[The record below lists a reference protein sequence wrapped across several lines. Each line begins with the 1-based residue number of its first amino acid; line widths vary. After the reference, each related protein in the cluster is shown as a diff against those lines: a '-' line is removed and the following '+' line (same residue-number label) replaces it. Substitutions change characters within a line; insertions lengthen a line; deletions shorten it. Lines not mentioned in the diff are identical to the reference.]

1 MLRPIVD
8 SVAEPASSRRIPA
21 LWGSANTLEEARE
34 YLRSRM
40 TTLWKVMFW
49 AFASLIGSQLLLYE
63 VVRPDI
69 KPGHQNVIYV
79 VATIGLVIMALIW
92 RGVLVRNT
100 KLTVEQLYGIDTFYS
115 TASGVVLGIAAVC
128 AKEFPPSHYVCLIYG
143 AYAVFAR
150 AIVVPSS
157 GRRTLIV
164 SSLNFAPLVAAAL
177 FLSFFGKIDTPGPVF
192 FLGGVAL
199 SVVAVVLAAVGS
211 DRIYGLRQKVSEV
224 MQLGKYT
231 LGEKIGEG
239 GMGKVYEARHL
250 LLRRPTAIK
259 LMHTDKPENMSRFEA
274 EVQAMSELTHP
285 NTAAVYDYGQS
296 DGVFY
301 YAMEYL
307 GDGIELG
314 RLIRLYGAQP
324 ARRVAH
330 ILEQVCGALGE
341 AHARNLIHR
350 DIKPGNI
357 ILCERGMIPDV
368 AKVVDFGLVK
378 DIAPEATGQSTQVIV
393 GTPHYLA
400 PEQLLGRPIGP
411 AVDLYALGL
420 VGYELLTGKKP
431 FEGNTV
437 MEYATKHIT
446 QKPPRPSDISAV
458 HVPPEL
464 EAIIMRCLEKE
475 PDQRFASA
483 ADMADALRGLPAMKD
498 WSTEE
503 ARGWWREYA
512 KKRKAELAMA
522 SQPTREITVDL
533 GGRT

>member
-1 MLRPIVD
+1 M
-8 SVAEPASSRRIPA
+8 IPA
-21 LWGSANTLEEARE
+21 LWGSGGSDEEARE

-49 AFASLIGSQLLLYE
+49 AFVALVASQMLLYE
-63 VVRPDI
+63 LYEPSI
-69 KPGHQNVIYV
+69 KPRHQDLIYV
-79 VATIGLVIMALIW
+79 FATLGLVIMAAIW
-92 RGVLVRNT
+92 RGVLARNM
-100 KLTVEQLYGIDTFYS
+100 KLTIEQLYAIDTFYS
-115 TASGVVLGIAAVC
+115 TASGVVLAIAAIC
-128 AKEFPPSHYVCLIYG
+128 AADFQPSHYVCLIYA

-164 SSLNFAPLVAAAL
+164 ATLNFVPLVGAAL
-177 FLSFFGKIDTPGPVF
+177 YIALYGNIFPTPKAVFL
-192 FLGGVAL
+192 LGALTLSSVAIM
-199 SVVAVVLAAVGS
+199 LAAVGS
-211 DRIYGLRQKVSEV
+211 ERIYGLRQKVTEV

-231 LGEKIGEG
+231 LGVKIGEG

-259 LMHTDKPENMSRFEA
+259 LMHANKPENMQRFEA

-307 GDGIELG
+307 GDGIDLAK
-314 RLIRLYGAQP
+314 LIRLYGPQP
-324 ARRVAH
+324 ASRVAS
-330 ILEQVCGALGE
+330 ILEQICGALAE
-341 AHARNLIHR
+341 AHERKLIHR
-350 DIKPGNI
+350 DIKPNNI
-357 ILCERGMIPDV
+357 ILCERGLLPDI

-400 PEQLLGRPIGP
+400 PEQLLGRAIGP

-431 FEGNTV
+431 FDGKTV

-446 QKPPRPSDISAV
+446 QKPPLPSEVAAV
-458 HVPPEL
+458 HIPREL
-464 EAIIMRCLEKE
+464 EAIIMKCLEKE

-483 ADMADALRGLPAMKD
+483 PELADALRAVPASQD
-498 WSTEE
+498 WTRED

-512 KKRKAELAMA
+512 TKRKAEVVL
-522 SQPTREITVDL
+522 SQQATREITVDL
-533 GGRT
+533 KQRA

>member
-1 MLRPIVD
+1 M
-8 SVAEPASSRRIPA
+8 IPA
-21 LWGSANTLEEARE
+21 LWGSGGSDEEARE

-49 AFASLIGSQLLLYE
+49 AFVALIGSQMLLYE
-63 VVRPDI
+63 LYEPTI
-69 KPGHQNVIYV
+69 KPHHQDWIYV
-79 VATIGLVIMALIW
+79 VATIGLVIMAVIW
-92 RGVLVRNT
+92 RGVLARDT
-100 KLTVEQLYGIDTFYS
+100 KLTIDQLYAIDTFYS
-115 TASGVVLGIAAVC
+115 TASGVVLAICAICAAD
-128 AKEFPPSHYVCLIYG
+128 FPPSHYVCLIYA

-164 SSLNFAPLVAAAL
+164 ATLNFVPLVIAAVYIAL
-177 FLSFFGKIDTPGPVF
+177 YGKIEPTPRAVF
-192 FLGGVAL
+192 FLGAL
-199 SVVAVVLAAVGS
+199 TLSAVAVVLAAVGS
-211 DRIYGLRQKVSEV
+211 DRIYGLRQKVTEV
-224 MQLGKYT
+224 MQLGKYV
-231 LGEKIGEG
+231 LGDKIGEG

-259 LMHTDKPENMSRFEA
+259 LMHANKPENMTRFEA

-307 GDGIELG
+307 GDGIDLAK
-314 RLIRLYGAQP
+314 LIRLYGPQP
-324 ARRVAH
+324 ASRVAS
-330 ILEQVCGALGE
+330 ILEQICGALAE
-341 AHARNLIHR
+341 AHERKLIHR
-350 DIKPGNI
+350 DIKPNNI
-357 ILCERGMIPDV
+357 ILCERGLLPDI

-400 PEQLLGRPIGP
+400 PEQLLGRTIGP

-431 FEGNTV
+431 FDGKTV

-446 QKPPRPSDISAV
+446 QKPARPSEVTAV
-458 HVPPEL
+458 HIPPEL
-464 EAIIMRCLEKE
+464 EAIIMKCLEKDPE
-475 PDQRFASA
+475 QRFASA
-483 ADMADALRGLPAMKD
+483 SEMADALRAVPASQD
-498 WSTEE
+498 WTRDD

-512 KKRKAELAMA
+512 KKRKAEIVL
-522 SQPTREITVDL
+522 SQQATREITVDL
-533 GGRT
+533 KQRT

>member
-1 MLRPIVD
+1 M
-8 SVAEPASSRRIPA
+8 IPA
-21 LWGSANTLEEARE
+21 LWGSGGSDEEARE
-34 YLRSRM
+34 HLRARL

-49 AFASLIGSQLLLYE
+49 AFAALIGSQLVLYE
-63 VVRPDI
+63 LYEPSI
-69 KPGHQNVIYV
+69 KPIHQDRIYMI
-79 VATIGLVIMALIW
+79 ATIGLVIMAVIW
-92 RGVLVRNT
+92 RGVLARNT
-100 KLTVEQLYGIDTFYS
+100 KLSIDQLYAIDTFYS
-115 TASGVVLGIAAVC
+115 TASGVVLGFAAIC
-128 AKEFPPSHYVCLIYG
+128 AADFPPSHYVCLIYA

-164 SSLNFAPLVAAAL
+164 ATLNFVPLVAAAL
-177 FLSFFGKIDTPGPVF
+177 YLALYGTVQMPRSVF
-192 FLGGVAL
+192 FLGATALCGVA
-199 SVVAVVLAAVGS
+199 VILAALGS
-211 DRIYGLRQKVSEV
+211 DRIYGLRQKVTEV
-224 MQLGKYT
+224 MQLGKYV

-259 LMHTDKPENMSRFEA
+259 LMHANKPENMQRFED

-307 GDGIELG
+307 GDGIDLAK
-314 RLIRLYGAQP
+314 LIRTYGAQP
-324 ARRVAH
+324 AGRVAK
-330 ILEQVCGALGE
+330 ILEQICGALAE
-341 AHARNLIHR
+341 AHERKLIHR
-350 DIKPGNI
+350 DIKPNNI
-357 ILCERGMIPDV
+357 ILCERGLLPDI

-431 FEGNTV
+431 FEGKTV

-446 QKPPRPSDISAV
+446 QKPPAPSAVSAV
-458 HVPPEL
+458 HIPPEL

-475 PDQRFASA
+475 PEQRFASA
-483 ADMADALRGLPAMKD
+483 AELADALRALPPSED
-498 WSTEE
+498 WTRDD
-503 ARGWWREYA
+503 ARRWWREYA
-512 KKRKAELAMA
+512 SKRKAEVVL
-522 SQPTREITVDL
+522 SQQATREITVDL
-533 GGRT
+533 KQRA